1 MKEEVVEEEKEEVGE
16 EEEEVQAARRA
27 TPLAGVRPCMAA
39 TVHGRERAC
48 EGLRGGRC
56 NRTER
61 VSSE

>member
-1 MKEEVVEEEKEEVGE
+1 MGE

-61 VSSE
+61 A